1 MEDTA
6 KDVRE
11 RQKQELEDLKD
22 QPTGEELVKEEDPER
37 AAELRRVAP
46 EAYDPRLD
54 PQHQD
59 PVRLPQDVRE
69 VREQMGEKFESE
81 WGVDSERAQERME
94 GRHIEGAET
103 TAAAGHAAS
112 SSRKADKK

>member
-1 MEDTA
+1 VEDTA

-11 RQKQELEDLKD
+11 RQKQEMQNLKD
-22 QPTGEELVKEEDPER
+22 QPTGEDMIQEDDPER

-69 VREQMGEKFESE
+69 VREQMGAEFESE
-81 WGVDSERAQERME
+81 WGVDSERAQERQE
-94 GRHIEGAET
+94 GRRIEGAET
-103 TAAAGHAAS
+103 TAGAGHAAGS
-112 SSRKADKK
+112 TRRADKK